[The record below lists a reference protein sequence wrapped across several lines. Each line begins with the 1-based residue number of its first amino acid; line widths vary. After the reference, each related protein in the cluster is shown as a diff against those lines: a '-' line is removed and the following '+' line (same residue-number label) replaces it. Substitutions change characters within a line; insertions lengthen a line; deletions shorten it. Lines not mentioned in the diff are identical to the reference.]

1 MLCGWEGAGVQVA
14 RGGKQPHGGGGVCA
28 RRAGAQRGG
37 GRAEESGGGRA
48 KEEVGETARGAAAGR
63 GARGGPE
70 FRDEV
75 LGLRWCGVVGEWGG
89 QDLVMENRRGETRGH
104 QERWFDNTGA

>member
-1 MLCGWEGAGVQVA
+1 MRAARRITERRGAG
-14 RGGKQPHGGGGVCA
+14 GGERRRQSKGG
-28 RRAGAQRGG
+28 GG

-104 QERWFDNTGA
+104 QERWFDNTGV